1 MDLDHWHRIEYWQ
14 IKRGQRVLVHA
25 EEINDHGFY
34 IGRTVQRQMRTTAT
48 DYTRALFEE
57 FALKHPTEP
66 GQRWLVRVWRLTG
79 RSGAKTVRV
88 CDVPLSIPA
97 EEIAERNAESA
108 PAAAAAL
115 V

>member
-34 IGRTVQRQMRTTAT
+34 IGRTIQRQMRTTAT

-57 FALKHPTEP
+57 FLLKHGSQP

-88 CDVPLSIPA
+88 CDVPLTIPSEPA
-97 EEIAERNAESA
+97 VEPAAESA
-108 PAAAAAL
+108 PTGAPAL